1 MGHYT
6 RMDERVYDMA
16 KTINPDIFG
25 SDFSLHNDPAERY
38 KLIREFVE
46 KNFSRNNPGA
56 RMKSRFEVELE
67 RIRR

>member
-25 SDFSLHNDPAERY
+25 SDFSLHNDPAER
-38 KLIREFVE
+38 
-46 KNFSRNNPGA
+46 
-56 RMKSRFEVELE
+56 
-67 RIRR
+67 